1 MLTSLHPGEREGGRV
16 VKGLTSDYQ
25 LTLPAILRR
34 AEALYGP
41 KEIVTRRPDKSFH
54 RYAYAD
60 FVRRAKKLAVAL
72 GELGLEKSDRV
83 ATLAWNN
90 HQHLEAYFGVPC
102 SGMVLHT
109 INPRLSADDLAYII
123 NHAEDRVLL
132 VDETTVG
139 LLDGFGDQVDLDH
152 VFVLSADGSAPEGL
166 ESYEELLSGAD
177 EDRFEYPAFDENDA
191 AAMCYTSGTTGR
203 PKGALYSHRAICLHS
218 MASAMTDMLGIRER
232 DVVMPVVPM
241 FHVNA
246 WGLPF
251 TSTLVGAK
259 QVLPGPHLDPESL
272 LEDMSNEKVTITAGV
287 PTIFLGV
294 LRKLDENP
302 DAYDLSSVRD
312 MIIGGSAAP
321 EGMIRAFEERH
332 GLHVL
337 HAWGMSETTPLGTVC
352 NLSSLTDGASEEE
365 RYKVQAKQGPPGPF
379 IEVRARG
386 DEDFVPWD
394 GESMGELEVR
404 GPWVSGAYF
413 NTEEG
418 QEKFIEDGWFKTG
431 DIVTIDENGYV
442 EIQDRTKDLIKSGG
456 EWISSVALENA
467 LVAHDAVA
475 EAAVIAVPDE
485 RWGERPL
492 GVVVLKED
500 AEATEEELVSH
511 LAADHPKW
519 SLPDAIEF
527 VDEIPHT
534 ATGKALKMALRER
547 YSATRKPRAS
557 LG

>member
-1 MLTSLHPGEREGGRV
+1 MLTSPYRGKGKEDAL
-16 VKGLTSDYQ
+16 KGLTSDYQ
-25 LTLPAILRR
+25 LTLPAMLRR
-34 AEALYGP
+34 AEALYGQ

-54 RYAYAD
+54 RYTYAD

-90 HQHLEAYFGVPC
+90 HQHLEAYFGVP
-102 SGMVLHT
+102 SAGLVLHT

-123 NHAEDRVLL
+123 VHADDRVLL
-132 VDETTVG
+132 IDETMVK
-139 LLDGFGDQVDLDH
+139 LLDGFRDRVDLDH
-152 VFVLSADGSAPEGL
+152 IYVLSADGSAPEEL
-166 ESYEELLSGAD
+166 ESYEDLLSAAD
-177 EDRFEYPAFDENDA
+177 EGSFEYPDFDEDDA

-218 MASAMTDMLGIRER
+218 MASAMADMLGIAER
-232 DVVMPVVPM
+232 DTVMPVVPM

-272 LEDMSNEKVTITAGV
+272 LEDMAEERVTLTAGV
-287 PTIFLGV
+287 PTIFFGI
-294 LRKLDENP
+294 LRKLDEDP
-302 DAYDLSSVRD
+302 EAYDLSSVRA

-321 EGMIRAFEERH
+321 EGMIRAFDDRH
-332 GLHVL
+332 GLRVL
-337 HAWGMSETTPLGTVC
+337 HAWGMTETTPLGTVC
-352 NLSSLTDGASEEE
+352 HVSSQLDDAPEDD
-365 RYKVQAKQGPPGPF
+365 RYRVRAKQGIPGAF

-386 DEDFVPWD
+386 DEGFVAWD

-404 GPWVSGAYF
+404 GAWVSGAYF

-418 QEKFIEDGWFKTG
+418 DDKFTEDGWFRTG

-456 EWISSVALENA
+456 GRGFSVALVDPFLA
-467 LVAHDAVA
+467 PDPGAPSRGS
-475 EAAVIAVPDE
+475 AAPA
-485 RWGERPL
+485 
-492 GVVVLKED
+492 
-500 AEATEEELVSH
+500 
-511 LAADHPKW
+511 
-519 SLPDAIEF
+519 
-527 VDEIPHT
+527 
-534 ATGKALKMALRER
+534 
-547 YSATRKPRAS
+547 
-557 LG
+557 

>member
-1 MLTSLHPGEREGGRV
+1 L
-16 VKGLTSDYQ
+16 KGLTSDYQ
-25 LTLPAILRR
+25 LTLPAMLRR

-54 RYAYAD
+54 RYTYAD

-90 HQHLEAYFGVPC
+90 YQHLEAYFGVPC

-123 NHAEDRVLL
+123 GHAEDRVLL
-132 VDETTVG
+132 IDESMVK
-139 LLDGFGDQVDLDH
+139 LLDGFRNVIELDH
-152 VFVLSADGSAPEGL
+152 VFVLSSDGPAPEGL
-166 ESYEELLSGAD
+166 ESYEDLLSGAD
-177 EDRFEYPAFDENDA
+177 EERFEYPDFDENDA

-218 MASAMTDMLGIRER
+218 MASAMTDMLGIAEH

-251 TSTLVGAK
+251 TCTLVGAK

-272 LEDMSNEKVTITAGV
+272 LEDMANERVTVTAGV
-287 PTIFLGV
+287 PTIFFGV
-294 LRKLDENP
+294 LRQLDEDP
-302 DAYDLSSVRD
+302 DAYDLSSVRA

-321 EGMIRAFEERH
+321 EGMIRAFDDRH

-337 HAWGMSETTPLGTVC
+337 HAWGMTETTPLGTVC
-352 NLSSLTDGASEEE
+352 KLSSQMDEEPEDKRYRIRATQGLPGA
-365 RYKVQAKQGPPGPF
+365 F

-386 DEDFVPWD
+386 DEGFVPWD

-418 QEKFIEDGWFKTG
+418 SDKFTDDGWFRTG
-431 DIVTIDENGYV
+431 DIVTIEPSGYV

-456 EWISSVALENA
+456 EWISSVALENS
-467 LVAHDAVA
+467 LMAHDAVA
-475 EAAVIAVPDE
+475 EAAVIAFPDE

-492 GVVVLKED
+492 GVVVLKEG
-500 AEATEEELVSH
+500 AEATEQELLSH
-511 LAADHPKW
+511 LESDHPRW

-527 VDEIPHT
+527 VEEIPHT
-534 ATGKALKMALRER
+534 ATGKALKMALREH
-547 YSATRKPRAS
+547 YSDYTSAK
-557 LG
+557 G

>member
-1 MLTSLHPGEREGGRV
+1 L
-16 VKGLTSDYQ
+16 KGLTSDYQ
-25 LTLPAILRR
+25 LTLPAMLRR

-54 RYAYAD
+54 RYTYAD

-72 GELGLEKSDRV
+72 GQLGLEKSDRV

-123 NHAEDRVLL
+123 GHAEDRVLL
-132 VDETTVG
+132 IDESMVK
-139 LLDGFGDQVDLDH
+139 LLDGFRNRVELDH
-152 VFVLSADGSAPEGL
+152 VFVLSSDGPAPEGL
-166 ESYEELLSGAD
+166 ESYEDLLSGAD
-177 EDRFEYPAFDENDA
+177 EERFEYPDFDENDA

-218 MASAMTDMLGIRER
+218 MASAMTDMLGIAEH

-251 TSTLVGAK
+251 TCTLVGAK

-272 LEDMSNEKVTITAGV
+272 LEDMANERVTVTAGV
-287 PTIFLGV
+287 PTIFFGV
-294 LRKLDENP
+294 LRQLDEDP
-302 DAYDLSSVRD
+302 DAYDLSSVRA

-321 EGMIRAFEERH
+321 EGMIRAFDDRH

-337 HAWGMSETTPLGTVC
+337 HAWGMTETTPLGTVC
-352 NLSSLTDGASEEE
+352 KLSSKMDEEPEDE
-365 RYKVQAKQGPPGPF
+365 RYRIRATQGLPGAF

-386 DEDFVPWD
+386 DEGFVPWD

-418 QEKFIEDGWFKTG
+418 SDKFTDDGWFRTG
-431 DIVTIDENGYV
+431 DIVTIEPSGYV

-456 EWISSVALENA
+456 EWISSVALENS
-467 LVAHDAVA
+467 LMAHDAVA
-475 EAAVIAVPDE
+475 EAAVIAFPDE

-492 GVVVLKED
+492 GVVVLKEG
-500 AEATEEELVSH
+500 AEATEQELLSH
-511 LAADHPKW
+511 LESDHPRW

-534 ATGKALKMALRER
+534 ATGKALKIALRER
-547 YSATRKPRAS
+547 YSDYTSAK
-557 LG
+557 G

>member
-1 MLTSLHPGEREGGRV
+1 

-25 LTLPAILRR
+25 LTLPAMLRR

-54 RYAYAD
+54 RYTYAD
-60 FVRRAKKLAVAL
+60 FVRRAKQLAVAL
-72 GELGLEKSDRV
+72 GELGLQKSDRV
-83 ATLAWNN
+83 ATLAWNS
-90 HQHLEAYFGVPC
+90 HQHLEAYFGIPC
-102 SGMVLHT
+102 SGAVLHT
-109 INPRLSADDLAYII
+109 INPRLSADDIAYII

-132 VDETTVG
+132 IDETMTK
-139 LLDGFGDQVDLDH
+139 LLDGFGDRVSLDH

-166 ESYEELLSGAD
+166 ESYEGLLESAD
-177 EDRFEYPAFDENDA
+177 EDRFEYPDFDEDDA
-191 AAMCYTSGTTGR
+191 AAMCYTSGTTGQ

-218 MASAMTDMLGIRER
+218 MASAMTDMLGIAER

-251 TSTLVGAK
+251 TCTLVGAK
-259 QVLPGPHLDPESL
+259 QVMPGPHLDPVSL
-272 LEDMSNEKVTITAGV
+272 LEDLAQEKVTITAGV
-287 PTIFLGV
+287 PTIFFGI

-302 DAYDLSSVRD
+302 GAYDLSSLRA

-321 EGMIRAFEERH
+321 EGMILAFQERH

-337 HAWGMSETTPLGTVC
+337 HAWGMTETTPLGTVC
-352 NLSSLTDGASEEE
+352 NLSSQMDDASEDE
-365 RYKVQAKQGPPGPF
+365 RYRVRAKQGLPGAF

-394 GESMGELEVR
+394 GETMGELEIR
-404 GPWVSGAYF
+404 GPWVSGAYY
-413 NTEEG
+413 NAEDT
-418 QEKFIEDGWFKTG
+418 EKFTDDGWFKTG
-431 DIVTIDENGYV
+431 DIVTIDPQGYV

-467 LVAHDAVA
+467 LMAHDAVA
-475 EAAVIAVPDE
+475 EAAVIAIPNE

-492 GVVVLKED
+492 GVVVLKEG
-500 AEATEEELVSH
+500 EEVTEDELLSH
-511 LAADHPKW
+511 LAKDHPKW

-534 ATGKALKMALRER
+534 ATGKALKMKLRER
-547 YSATRKPRAS
+547 YRDYTPAK
-557 LG
+557 G

>member
-1 MLTSLHPGEREGGRV
+1 MLTSLHRGKGKEDS

-25 LTLPAILRR
+25 LILPAILRR
-34 AEALYGP
+34 AEALYEP
-41 KEIVTRRPDKSFH
+41 KEIVTRKPDKSFH
-54 RYAYAD
+54 RYTYAD

-72 GELGLEKSDRV
+72 GGLGLQKSDRV

-102 SGMVLHT
+102 AGLVLHT
-109 INPRLSADDLAYII
+109 INPRLSADDITYII

-132 VDETTVG
+132 VDETMLG
-139 LLDGFGDQVDLDH
+139 LLDGFRDRVNLDH
-152 VFVLSADGSAPEGL
+152 VLVLSTGGAAPQGL

-177 EDRFEYPAFDENDA
+177 EDRFEYPDLDENDA

-218 MASAMTDMLGIRER
+218 MASAMTEMLGIAEH
-232 DVVMPVVPM
+232 DVVMPIVPM

-272 LEDMSNEKVTITAGV
+272 LENMANERVTVTAGV
-287 PTIFLGV
+287 PTIFFGILH
-294 LRKLDENP
+294 KLDEEP
-302 DAYDLSSVRD
+302 AAYDLTSVRA

-332 GLHVL
+332 NLHVV
-337 HAWGMSETTPLGTVC
+337 HAWGMTETTPLGTVC
-352 NLSSLTDGASEEE
+352 SLSSQMDEAPEDE
-365 RYKVQAKQGPPGPF
+365 RYRLRATQGRPGAF
-379 IEVRARG
+379 IEIRARG
-386 DEDFVPWD
+386 DQGFVPWD
-394 GESMGELEVR
+394 GKSMGELEVR

-413 NTEEG
+413 NTEEDSD
-418 QEKFIEDGWFKTG
+418 KFTEDGWFRTG
-431 DIVTIDENGYV
+431 DIVTIEPSGYV

-456 EWISSVALENA
+456 EWISSVALENS
-467 LVAHDAVA
+467 LMAHEAVA
-475 EAAVIAVPDE
+475 EAAVIAVSHE

-492 GVVVLKED
+492 GVVVLKEG
-500 AEATEEELVSH
+500 AEASQEELFSF
-511 LAADHPKW
+511 LAANHPKW

-527 VDEIPHT
+527 VEEIPHT

-547 YSATRKPRAS
+547 FRDYTPAV
-557 LG
+557 G

>member
-1 MLTSLHPGEREGGRV
+1 M
-16 VKGLTSDYQ
+16 KGLTSDYQ
-25 LTLPAILRR
+25 LTLPAMLRR

-41 KEIVTRRPDKSFH
+41 KEIVTRRPDRSFH
-54 RYAYAD
+54 RYTYAD
-60 FVRRAKKLAVAL
+60 FVRRAKRLAVAL
-72 GELGLEKSDRV
+72 GGLGLEKSDRV

-90 HQHLEAYFGVPC
+90 HQHLEAYFGVP
-102 SGMVLHT
+102 SAGMVLHT

-132 VDETTVG
+132 IDETMVK
-139 LLDGFGDQVDLDH
+139 LLDGFRDQVNLDH
-152 VFVLSADGSAPEGL
+152 VFVLSSDGSAPEGL
-166 ESYEELLSGAD
+166 ESYEDLLSGAD
-177 EDRFEYPAFDENDA
+177 EERFEYPDFDENDA

-218 MASAMTDMLGIRER
+218 MASAMADMLGIRER

-272 LEDMSNEKVTITAGV
+272 LEDMANEKVTVTAGV
-287 PTIFLGV
+287 PTIFFGV
-294 LRKLDENP
+294 LSKLDEDP
-302 DAYDLSSVRD
+302 EAYDLSSVRA

-321 EGMIRAFEERH
+321 EGMIRAFDDRH
-332 GLHVL
+332 GLYVL
-337 HAWGMSETTPLGTVC
+337 HAWGMTETTPLGTIC
-352 NLSSLTDGASEEE
+352 NLSSQMDEVPEDE
-365 RYKVQAKQGPPGPF
+365 RYRIRATQGLPGAF

-386 DEDFVPWD
+386 DEGLVAWD
-394 GESMGELEVR
+394 GESMGELEIR

-418 QEKFIEDGWFKTG
+418 DDKFTEDGWFRTG
-431 DIVTIDENGYV
+431 DIVTIEPSGYV

-456 EWISSVALENA
+456 EWISSVALENS
-467 LVAHDAVA
+467 LMSHDAVA
-475 EAAVIAVPDE
+475 EAVVIAIPDE
-485 RWGERPL
+485 QWGERPL
-492 GVVVLKED
+492 GVVVLKEGE
-500 AEATEEELVSH
+500 EATEEELLSH
-511 LAADHPKW
+511 LASDHPKW

-547 YSATRKPRAS
+547 YSDYTSAK
-557 LG
+557 G

>member
-1 MLTSLHPGEREGGRV
+1 

-25 LTLPAILRR
+25 LTLPAMLRR

-54 RYAYAD
+54 RYTYAD
-60 FVRRAKKLAVAL
+60 FVRRAKKLAVAI
-72 GELGLEKSDRV
+72 GELGLQKSDRV
-83 ATLAWNN
+83 ATLAWNT
-90 HQHLEAYFGVPC
+90 HRHLEAYFGIPC

-109 INPRLSADDLAYII
+109 INPRLSSDDIAYII

-132 VDETTVG
+132 IDETMVK
-139 LLDGFGDQVDLDH
+139 LLDGFRDQVNLEH

-166 ESYEELLSGAD
+166 ESYEELLSGTD
-177 EDRFEYPAFDENDA
+177 EDRFEYPDFEEDDA

-218 MASAMTDMLGIRER
+218 MASAMTDMLRIAER

-251 TSTLVGAK
+251 TATLVGAK
-259 QVLPGPHLDPESL
+259 QVMPGPHLDPESL
-272 LEDMSNEKVTITAGV
+272 LEDLANEKVTVTAGV
-287 PTIFLGV
+287 PTIFFGI

-302 DAYDLSSVRD
+302 DAYDLSSLRD

-321 EGMIRAFEERH
+321 EGMIRAFQERQR
-332 GLHVL
+332 LHVL
-337 HAWGMSETTPLGTVC
+337 HAWGMTETTPLGTVC
-352 NLSSLTDGASEEE
+352 NLSSQLDEAPEDE
-365 RYKVQAKQGPPGPF
+365 RYRVRAKQGLPGAF

-394 GESMGELEVR
+394 GKTMGELEIR

-418 QEKFIEDGWFKTG
+418 SEKFTDDGWFRTG
-431 DIVTIDENGYV
+431 DIVTIDPKGYV

-467 LVAHDAVA
+467 LMAHDAVA
-475 EAAVIAVPDE
+475 EAAVIAIPDE
-485 RWGERPL
+485 RWGERPI
-492 GVVVLKED
+492 GVVVLKEG
-500 AEATEEELVSH
+500 EEVTEEDLISL
-511 LAADHPKW
+511 LAEDHPKW

-534 ATGKALKMALRER
+534 ATGKALKMELRER
-547 YSATRKPRAS
+547 YKDYTPAK
-557 LG
+557 G

>member
-1 MLTSLHPGEREGGRV
+1 M
-16 VKGLTSDYQ
+16 KGLTSDYQ
-25 LTLPAILRR
+25 LTLPTMLRR

-54 RYAYAD
+54 RYTYAD

-72 GELGLEKSDRV
+72 GELGLRKSDRV

-102 SGMVLHT
+102 AGLVLHT

-123 NHAEDRVLL
+123 DHAEDRLLL
-132 VDETTVG
+132 VDETMVG
-139 LLDGFGDQVDLDH
+139 LLSGFGDRVDLDR

-166 ESYEELLSGAD
+166 ESYEDLISGAA
-177 EDRFEYPAFDENDA
+177 EERFEYPDFDESDA

-287 PTIFLGV
+287 PTIFLGI
-294 LRKLDENP
+294 LRKLDEDP
-302 DAYDLSSVRD
+302 DFYDLSSVRD
-312 MIIGGSAAP
+312 MVIGGSAAP

-332 GLHVL
+332 GLRVL
-337 HAWGMSETTPLGTVC
+337 HAWGMTETTPLGTVC
-352 NLSSLTDGASEEE
+352 TLSSLVDDAPEDEQ
-365 RYKVQAKQGPPGPF
+365 YKVRATQGLPGPF

-386 DEDFVPWD
+386 DEGFVAWD
-394 GESMGELEVR
+394 GESMGELEIR

-418 QEKFIEDGWFKTG
+418 ADKFTEDGWFKTG

-456 EWISSVALENA
+456 EWISSVALENG
-467 LVAHDAVA
+467 LMAHDAVA
-475 EAAVIAVPDE
+475 EAAVIAVPNE

-500 AEATEEELVSH
+500 AEATEEELLSH
-511 LAADHPKW
+511 LASSHPKW

-547 YSATRKPRAS
+547 YSDYTPAK
-557 LG
+557 G

>member
-1 MLTSLHPGEREGGRV
+1 VL
-16 VKGLTSDYQ
+16 KGLTSDYQ
-25 LTLPAILRR
+25 LTLPAMLRR

-54 RYAYAD
+54 RYTYAD

-72 GELGLEKSDRV
+72 GELGLQKSDRV

-102 SGMVLHT
+102 AGLVLHT

-123 NHAEDRVLL
+123 DHAEDRLLL
-132 VDETTVG
+132 VDETMVG
-139 LLDGFGDQVDLDH
+139 LLSGFGDRVDLDR

-166 ESYEELLSGAD
+166 ESYEDLISGAD
-177 EDRFEYPAFDENDA
+177 EGRFEYPEFDESDA

-218 MASAMTDMLGIRER
+218 MASAVTDMLGIRER

-287 PTIFLGV
+287 PTIFLGI
-294 LRKLDENP
+294 LRKLDEDP
-302 DAYDLSSVRD
+302 DFYDLSSIRD
-312 MIIGGSAAP
+312 MVIGGSAAP
-321 EGMIRAFEERH
+321 ESMIRAFEERH
-332 GLHVL
+332 GLRVL
-337 HAWGMSETTPLGTVC
+337 HAWGMTETTPLGTVC
-352 NLSSLTDGASEEE
+352 TLSSLVDDAPEDEQYNVRAT
-365 RYKVQAKQGPPGPF
+365 QGLPGPF

-386 DEDFVPWD
+386 DEGFVPWD
-394 GESMGELEVR
+394 GESMGELEIR

-418 QEKFIEDGWFKTG
+418 ADKFTEDGWFKTG

-456 EWISSVALENA
+456 EWISSVALENG
-467 LVAHDAVA
+467 LMAHDAVA
-475 EAAVIAVPDE
+475 EAAVIAVPNE

-500 AEATEEELVSH
+500 AEATEEGLLSH
-511 LAADHPKW
+511 LASSHPKW

-547 YSATRKPRAS
+547 YSDYTPAK
-557 LG
+557 G